1 MAYGKFMTVIKKVD
15 MFKNH
20 LRLIVGNVEDENDKH
35 VLLDPIEAQQ
45 LATDIIN
52 ELDTHHQYMS
62 SDYVKR
68 WGKTTGYDSKGNAL
82 HDTK

>member
-1 MAYGKFMTVIKKVD
+1 MTYGKFITVIKKVD

-20 LRLIVGNVEDENDKH
+20 LRLVVANGQDSDKY
-35 VLLDPIEAQQ
+35 VLLTPMEAH
-45 LATDIIN
+45 
-52 ELDTHHQYMS
+52 ELVKNILEEVDTHHQYMS